1 MEIIKNGKVFTKNF
15 TFEKADIILDKGEIK
30 DIIYFGNNGDSTN
43 NSSDISGSTDANN
56 NKSDNNYTRII
67 DANGLM
73 VIPGLVDIHFHG
85 CVGSDFCDATLE
97 AVEKMAEYEKEHGIA
112 AICPATMTLPKQRLM
127 EICRNAKE
135 YKDIQMNTKSLEKNN
150 EQVNTS
156 EKLKAKLVGINLEG
170 PFISPDRVGAQ
181 NPEYVQKPDAE
192 MLQELIDESGN
203 MVKLVTIAP
212 EREGAI
218 ECISKLHDKVRFSVG
233 HTMANY
239 DEATLAYE
247 SGAKHA
253 THLYNAMTGFN
264 HREPGCVGAIFDTDI
279 TTETIADGIHISYPA
294 LKIAYKVKSTDKVM
308 LVSDSMMACCM
319 RDGCYSLGG
328 QDVEVINGAARLKNG
343 ALAGSVLTIDKAV
356 ANVYKNCGIPLYEAV
371 KMATYNP
378 AKHCNVHSYK
388 GSIKE
393 GYDADLLLFD
403 ENITI
408 KKVFVKG
415 KEVYTER

>member
-1 MEIIKNGKVFTKNF
+1 MAPE
-15 TFEKADIILDKGEIK
+15 
-30 DIIYFGNNGDSTN
+30 
-43 NSSDISGSTDANN
+43 
-56 NKSDNNYTRII
+56 
-67 DANGLM
+67 
-73 VIPGLVDIHFHG
+73 
-85 CVGSDFCDATLE
+85 
-97 AVEKMAEYEKEHGIA
+97 VEG
-112 AICPATMTLPKQRLM
+112 
-127 EICRNAKE
+127 AKE
-135 YKDIQMNTKSLEKNN
+135 LIEYTTSKGIVCSLGHTKATYE
-150 EQVNTS
+150 EVI
-156 EKLKAKLVGINLEG
+156 EGINWG
-170 PFISPDRVGAQ
+170 ISH
-181 NPEYVQKPDAE
+181 
-192 MLQELIDESGN
+192 S
-203 MVKLVTIAP
+203 
-212 EREGAI
+212 
-218 ECISKLHDKVRFSVG
+218 
-233 HTMANY
+233 
-239 DEATLAYE
+239 
-247 SGAKHA
+247 

>member
-1 MEIIKNGKVFTKNF
+1 
-15 TFEKADIILDKGEIK
+15 
-30 DIIYFGNNGDSTN
+30 
-43 NSSDISGSTDANN
+43 
-56 NKSDNNYTRII
+56 
-67 DANGLM
+67 
-73 VIPGLVDIHFHG
+73 
-85 CVGSDFCDATLE
+85 
-97 AVEKMAEYEKEHGIA
+97 
-112 AICPATMTLPKQRLM
+112 
-127 EICRNAKE
+127 
-135 YKDIQMNTKSLEKNN
+135 
-150 EQVNTS
+150 
-156 EKLKAKLVGINLEG
+156 
-170 PFISPDRVGAQ
+170 
-181 NPEYVQKPDAE
+181 
-192 MLQELIDESGN
+192 
-203 MVKLVTIAP
+203 
-212 EREGAI
+212 
-218 ECISKLHDKVRFSVG
+218 
-233 HTMANY
+233 
-239 DEATLAYE
+239 
-247 SGAKHA
+247 
-253 THLYNAMTGFN
+253 
-264 HREPGCVGAIFDTDI
+264 
-279 TTETIADGIHISYPA
+279 
-294 LKIAYKVKSTDKVM
+294 M